1 MVVQFDHVNLV
12 RKINTDNS
20 AYLFENYYTVSNK
33 PHSSTYMFI
42 CEFWKLFK
50 FIWLIFNLDS
60 CQKLTNT
67 KSIQL
72 PGGNNP
78 NAWCI
83 GRPKI
88 TTTPRFQNANFH
100 FYHELIPKA
109 AMMKRIPKW
118 KHEGNSGLRKC
129 DIWWWIL
136 SMFRN
141 RAQDL
146 YKYKNLS
153 KLDDY
158 CSGDM
163 HYSKVWPRHSF
174 SGKIAMLNQQFPN
187 WKFLYLFSRYYK
199 ESLLCHWSH
208 RTLYLKIRQ
217 PDIVASHEHEM

>member
-42 CEFWKLFK
+42 CEFCKLFK

-129 DIWWWIL
+129 GFWACFVIVHKTYTNTKI
-136 SMFRN
+136 FRN
-141 RAQDL
+141 WTITARVICIIPKFDQGTPFPVRL
-146 YKYKNLS
+146 Q
-153 KLDDY
+153 
-158 CSGDM
+158 CSTNNFQTE
-163 HYSKVWPRHSF
+163 SF
-174 SGKIAMLNQQFPN
+174 STCFQGTLRKAFCVIEVTG
-187 WKFLYLFSRYYK
+187 RY
-199 ESLLCHWSH
+199 
-208 RTLYLKIRQ
+208 T
-217 PDIVASHEHEM
+217 